1 MKKHCK
7 ILNLINKNLLN
18 FKEIQNLINFEKL
31 HPDLK
36 NEQVKIFY
44 DKLKT
49 KKFNL
54 ILKRLFDILASLCLI
69 ILLSPL
75 MLIIFIFVKLT
86 SKGPA
91 FYFQER
97 VTKNKKIFKI
107 IKFRTM
113 VVNADKIGTLVTL
126 EDDPRITKIGK
137 ILRKFRLDEF
147 PQLFNILSGNMS
159 FVGTRPEVLKYVE
172 LYTDKMKATLLLPA
186 GVTSLASIKFKDE
199 DKLLND
205 KENTESTE
213 KIYIE
218 KILPEK
224 MKYNLEYLDNFN
236 LWFDIKIMLK
246 TFFAVIK

>member
-1 MKKHCK
+1 M
-7 ILNLINKNLLN
+7 
-18 FKEIQNLINFEKL
+18 INFEKL